1 MKNKI
6 LILALGLLL
15 GAGVTEAVN
24 YFAVNAPYNRALDA
38 EHAQIAQLEAQAAAQ
53 ADGWTLIETAA
64 SPAAPSKEQLA
75 ANLLELFGG
84 RKLSELS
91 AMIAPPAAPDSP
103 LDNLRVVFFAHGQF
117 HPLAADGQAAAF
129 YQTCDAHGRV
139 CSDPAMVPLASEAQ
153 R

>member
-1 MKNKI
+1 MKTKI
-6 LILALGLLL
+6 LMLALGLLL

-24 YFAVNAPYNRALDA
+24 YFEVNAPYSRALDA
-38 EHAQIAQLEAQAAAQ
+38 EHAQIAQLEAQS
-53 ADGWTLIETAA
+53 DGWTLIETAA
-64 SPAAPSKEQLA
+64 PAAAPSKEQLA

-84 RKLSELS
+84 RKLSALS
-91 AMIAPPAAPDSP
+91 AMLAPAAAPDSP